1 MQGLEEAV
9 YRNIN
14 ACRQMTDI
22 TKSSFGPNGKCT
34 VACIDSFTFFFRN
47 EQVNCKQ
54 LEQTFFD

>member
-22 TKSSFGPNGKCT
+22 TKSSFGPNGKR
-34 VACIDSFTFFFRN
+34 VCIKSF
-47 EQVNCKQ
+47 VIS
-54 LEQTFFD
+54 L